1 MMKTNFVLLL
11 MAVCLQ
17 VQAAV
22 NKKPFT
28 VPELKEWKGSEG
40 TFALTPTSTVTYA
53 DVTLEDVAQQAT
65 QWLGITS
72 KATLGKATDGC
83 IHQKTV

>member
-28 VPELKEWKGSEG
+28 VPEL
-40 TFALTPTSTVTYA
+40 TTSPS
-53 DVTLEDVAQQAT
+53 
-65 QWLGITS
+65 I
-72 KATLGKATDGC
+72 
-83 IHQKTV
+83 